1 MDSNIKIK
9 IRQLAESDLAAAD
22 HMFRLA
28 FGTFLGLPD
37 PMTFF
42 GDADY
47 VKTRFLAN
55 PASTLAAESAN
66 GQLVGFNFVIN
77 WGSIGFF
84 GPLVVHP
91 DYWDQG
97 IAKQLL
103 EPTINIFDKKWHTRH
118 AGLFTFS
125 QSAKH
130 VGLYQKF
137 GFWPRFLTI
146 IMSKPVWPAEEEEE
160 EQRKS
165 SDSSSATSSFRW
177 SRFSEIPKHKQEQT
191 LDKCR
196 LLTNSVYDGLDLK
209 HEIVAVNNQ
218 NLGDTILRYSNSN
231 NTKNKDDDNS
241 SLAGLAVCHCG
252 AGSEAGSGAC
262 YVKFGLVLSDDN
274 SQESFRN
281 LLNAASLLAK
291 DRHLSRIVAGIN
303 TERSEAYRYMVEYGF
318 RAEMQGI
325 AMHRPNE
332 SGYNRSDVYLIDD
345 WR

>member
-1 MDSNIKIK
+1 MDGKMKIK
-9 IRQLAESDLAAAD
+9 IRQLAESDLATAD
-22 HMFRLA
+22 RMFRLA

-37 PMTFF
+37 PMSFF

-47 VKTRFLAN
+47 VKTRFLAD
-55 PASTLAAESAN
+55 PTSTLAAESAN
-66 GQLVGFNFVIN
+66 GELVGFNFVIN
-77 WGSIGFF
+77 WGSIGYF

-103 EPTINIFDKKWHTRH
+103 EPTMNIFDKKWHTKH
-118 AGLFTFS
+118 AGLFTFA

-137 GFWPRFLTI
+137 GFWPRFLTMV
-146 IMSKPVWPAEEEEE
+146 MSKPVWPVEDEEH
-160 EQRKS
+160 QKRKS
-165 SDSSSATSSFRW
+165 NSDTTSSFHW
-177 SRFSEIPKHKQEQT
+177 SRFSEILHHKQEQT

-196 LLTNSVYDGLDLK
+196 LLTNSVYEGLDLK
-209 HEIVAVNNQ
+209 HEIIAVNNQ
-218 NLGDTILRYSNSN
+218 KLGDIILLYRTNNN
-231 NTKNKDDDNS
+231 NTANKDDNDD

-252 AGSEAGSGAC
+252 AGSEAGSSVC
-262 YVKFGLVLSDDN
+262 YIKFGLVISDGD
-274 SQESFRN
+274 SQENFKN

-291 DRHLSRIVAGIN
+291 DRHLSRIVAGVN

-318 RAEMQGI
+318 RTDMQGI

-332 SGYNRSDVYLIDD
+332 SGYNRSNVYLIDD

>member
-1 MDSNIKIK
+1 MDGKMKIK
-9 IRQLAESDLAAAD
+9 IRQLEESDLASAAR
-22 HMFRLA
+22 MFRLA
-28 FGTFLGLPD
+28 FSTFLGLPD
-37 PMTFF
+37 PMISL
-42 GDADY
+42 GDIDN

-55 PASTLAAESAN
+55 PTSTLAAESAN
-66 GQLVGFNFVIN
+66 GELVGFNFVVN
-77 WGSIGFF
+77 WGSIGYF

-118 AGLFTFS
+118 AGLFTFA

-146 IMSKPVWPAEEEEE
+146 IMSKPVWPVEEE
-160 EQRKS
+160 EQEQQRKS
-165 SDSSSATSSFRW
+165 NSNTASSFHW
-177 SRFSEIPKHKQEQT
+177 SIFSEIPKHKQEQT

-196 LLTNSVYDGLDLK
+196 LLTNSAYGGLDLR

-218 NLGDTILRYSNSN
+218 NLGDTILLYRSN
-231 NTKNKDDDNS
+231 NKTTKHDNN
-241 SLAGLAVCHCG
+241 SLAGFAVCHCG
-252 AGSEAGSGAC
+252 AGSEAGSGVC
-262 YVKFGLVLSDDN
+262 YIKFGIVIPSNGN
-274 SQESFRN
+274 SQQENFKN

-291 DRHLSRIVAGIN
+291 DRHLSRIVAGVN
-303 TERSEAYRYMVEYGF
+303 TERSEAYRYMVAQGF
-318 RAEMQGI
+318 RADIQGI

-332 SGYNRSDVYLIDD
+332 AGYNHSDIYLIDD

>member
-1 MDSNIKIK
+1 MKIK
-9 IRQLAESDLAAAD
+9 IRQFEESDLASAD
-22 HMFRLA
+22 RMFRLA

-37 PMTFF
+37 PMIPL
-42 GDADY
+42 GDTDN

-55 PASTLAAESAN
+55 PTSTLAAESAN
-66 GQLVGFNFVIN
+66 GELVGFNFVIN
-77 WGSIGFF
+77 WGSIGYF

-118 AGLFTFS
+118 AGLFTFA

-146 IMSKPVWPAEEEEE
+146 IMSKPVWPVEEE
-160 EQRKS
+160 EQEQQGKNNS
-165 SDSSSATSSFRW
+165 NTASSFQW

-196 LLTNSVYDGLDLK
+196 LLTNSVYDGLDLR

-218 NLGDTILRYSNSN
+218 NLGDTILLYGHN
-231 NTKNKDDDNS
+231 NKTTKHDNN
-241 SLAGLAVCHCG
+241 SLAGFAVCHCG
-252 AGSEAGSGAC
+252 AGSEAGSGVS
-262 YVKFGLVLSDDN
+262 YIKFGIVIPSNGN
-274 SQESFRN
+274 SQQENFKN

-291 DRHLSRIVAGIN
+291 DRHLSRIVAGVN
-303 TERSEAYRYMVEYGF
+303 TERIEAYRYMVAKGF
-318 RAEMQGI
+318 RADIQGI

-332 SGYNRSDVYLIDD
+332 SGYNHSDIYLIDD

>member
-1 MDSNIKIK
+1 MVGNIKIK
-9 IRQLAESDLAAAD
+9 IRQLAESDLATAD
-22 HMFRLA
+22 RMFRLA
-28 FGTFLGLPD
+28 FGTFLGLPN

-47 VKTRFLAN
+47 VKTRFLAD
-55 PASTLAAESAN
+55 PTSTLAAESAN
-66 GQLVGFNFVIN
+66 GELVGFNFVAN
-77 WGSIGFF
+77 WGSVGFF

-91 DYWDQG
+91 NYWDQG

-103 EPTINIFDKKWHTRH
+103 EPTMNIFDKKWHTKH
-118 AGLFTFS
+118 AGLFTFA

-137 GFWPRFLTI
+137 GFWPRFLT
-146 IMSKPVWPAEEEEE
+146 MVMTKPVWPVEE
-160 EQRKS
+160 EQRKGS
-165 SDSSSATSSFRW
+165 NSSSATSSFRW
-177 SRFSEIPKHKQEQT
+177 SRFSEILHHKQEQT

-218 NLGDTILRYSNSN
+218 NLGDTILLYSNSN
-231 NTKNKDDDNS
+231 NTKNKDDNS

-252 AGSEAGSGAC
+252 AGSEAGTGAC
-262 YVKFGLVLSDDN
+262 YVKFGIVLPDDN

-281 LLNAASLLAK
+281 LLNAVSLLAK
-291 DRHLSRIVAGIN
+291 DRHLSRIAAGIN
-303 TERSEAYRYMVEYGF
+303 TERSEAYRYMVEDGF
-318 RAEMQGI
+318 RADMQGV

-332 SGYNRSDVYLIDD
+332 SGYNRSDVYLMDD

>member
-1 MDSNIKIK
+1 MTSNIKIK
-9 IRQLAESDLAAAD
+9 IRQLEEDDLPAAD
-22 HMFRLA
+22 RMFRLA

-37 PMTFF
+37 PMTFS

-47 VKTRFLAN
+47 VKTRFLAD
-55 PASTLAAESAN
+55 PTSTLAAESTN

-77 WGSIGFF
+77 WGSIGYF

-91 DYWDQG
+91 EYWDQG

-103 EPTINIFDKKWHTRH
+103 EPTMNIFDKKWHTKH
-118 AGLFTFS
+118 AGLFTFA

-137 GFWPRFLTI
+137 GFWPRFLTV
-146 IMSKPVWPAEEEEE
+146 IMSKPIWPVEVGEQ

-165 SDSSSATSSFRW
+165 NSNTTSSFHW
-177 SRFSEIPKHKQEQT
+177 SRFSEIPTHKQEQM
-191 LDKCR
+191 LDNCR
-196 LLTNSVYDGLDLK
+196 LLTNSMHDGLDLT

-218 NLGDTILRYSNSN
+218 DLGETILLFRNNN
-231 NTKNKDDDNS
+231 NTAIKDNDENP
-241 SLAGLAVCHCG
+241 LAGLAVCHCG
-252 AGSEAGSGAC
+252 AGYEAGSGVC
-262 YVKFGLVLSDDN
+262 YINFGIVLSDNN
-274 SQESFRN
+274 SQENFRT
-281 LLNAASLLAK
+281 LLNATSLLAK
-291 DRHLSRIVAGIN
+291 DRHLSRIVAGVN
-303 TERSEAYRYMVEYGF
+303 TERNEAYRSMVASGF
-318 RAEMQGI
+318 RVDIQGI